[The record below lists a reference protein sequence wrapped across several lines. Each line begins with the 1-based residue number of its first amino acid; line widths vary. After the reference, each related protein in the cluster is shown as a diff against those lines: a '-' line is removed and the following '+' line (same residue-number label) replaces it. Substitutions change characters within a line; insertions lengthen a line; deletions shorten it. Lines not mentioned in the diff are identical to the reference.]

1 MPIRI
6 DSDLPAKAILEEE
19 NVFVMDNERA
29 CTQDIRPLKIAILN
43 LMPNKLDTELHLL
56 RSLSNTPLQV
66 DITLFQTKSYTGN
79 HTPLEHLE
87 KFYRYIDDVKNE
99 KFDGLIITGAPVEKM
114 NFEEVDYWDELKE
127 IMDWSKTHVYST
139 VHICWGAQAALYH
152 HYNIPNIN

>member
-56 RSLSNTPLQV
+56 RSLSNLLLSFFDCFLSLQ
-66 DITLFQTKSYTGN
+66 DF
-79 HTPLEHLE
+79 P
-87 KFYRYIDDVKNE
+87 VKY
-99 KFDGLIITGAPVEKM
+99 L
-114 NFEEVDYWDELKE
+114 L
-127 IMDWSKTHVYST
+127 
-139 VHICWGAQAALYH
+139 
-152 HYNIPNIN
+152 